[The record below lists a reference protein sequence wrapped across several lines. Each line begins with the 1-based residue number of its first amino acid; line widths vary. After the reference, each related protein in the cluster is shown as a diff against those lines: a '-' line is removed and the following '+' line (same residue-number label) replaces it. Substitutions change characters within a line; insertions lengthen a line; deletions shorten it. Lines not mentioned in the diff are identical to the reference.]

1 MQAESHFEA
10 LTRAIKGRSQA
21 EFESDALNLSPQ
33 ERRLFEYLRDHGIA
47 STIEVRNACSIG
59 NVSSAAMFLNRKLE
73 RSGDSVRVACEIR
86 SHTNRFGNSG
96 PLGWWFLTDQAE
108 STGPEAA

>member
-10 LTRAIKGRSQA
+10 LTRAVHGQSQS

-73 RSGDSVRVACEIR
+73 RAGDSVRVVCEVR
-86 SHTNRFGNSG
+86 SHTNRFGNAGS
-96 PLGWWFLTDQAE
+96 LGWWFLTDLVD